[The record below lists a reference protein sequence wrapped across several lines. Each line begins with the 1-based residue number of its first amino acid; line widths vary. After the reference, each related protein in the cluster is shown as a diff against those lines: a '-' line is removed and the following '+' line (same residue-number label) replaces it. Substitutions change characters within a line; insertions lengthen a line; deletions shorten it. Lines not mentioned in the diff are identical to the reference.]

1 MIAITFIALSIACF
15 SMAYA
20 NRLDQDIQNFDKETI
35 TDAINELEKRIIKI
49 EQQLSNNN
57 QIFNHYE
64 TERKSKQS
72 HEHHHLH

>member
-1 MIAITFIALSIACF
+1 MIAITFMALSIACF

-20 NRLDQDIQNFDKETI
+20 NKLDQDIQNFDKETI

-57 QIFNHYE
+57 
-64 TERKSKQS
+64 
-72 HEHHHLH
+72 